1 MVFNSACISQK
12 KLPGEQGNRKLQI
25 RILASLK
32 VYRYMLIE
40 SSDK

>member
-1 MVFNSACISQK
+1 MVFNSACISQE
-12 KLPGEQGNRKLQI
+12 KLPGEQSNRKLQI